1 MNLLQFY
8 RACGSQ
14 VKFFMTYSALTK
26 NGYGL
31 MGIDTGK
38 EDRMPLDWFT
48 GKVITY
54 FYLQKI

>member
-1 MNLLQFY
+1 
-8 RACGSQ
+8 
-14 VKFFMTYSALTK
+14 MTYSALTK